1 MDHAASRRA
10 RNFMKAAILSIGDEL
25 MLGQTQ
31 DTNARWLA
39 GRLADRGVPCVQFR
53 VVPDDLAAQA
63 AALRELAAVAQVVIV
78 TGGLGPTDDDLT
90 REALRVAMGDANPL
104 VLDAPSLEALDRWFT
119 HRGRS
124 MPDINRRQAMRPS
137 GAECLRNDFG
147 TAPGLRGTVGGSTIV
162 CLPGPPREMEPMFDQ
177 FVLPLLPKQAM
188 TTGVV
193 HAFGQGESFLAER
206 LGDRMHRERNP
217 LVGTTASGSVV
228 SARVRGRDAAAE
240 PAAMQAE
247 LAAIEALWKP
257 FAFGRGTTTLAG
269 ALGAALRE
277 RGLTMA
283 LAESC
288 TGGLAG
294 SLVTA
299 ESGSSAWFLGGLVT
313 YANEA
318 KRDLCGVPEA
328 LIAEHGA
335 VSAPVA
341 AALARG
347 VRERLRADWA
357 ASITGVAGPNGGS
370 DAKPVGTVY
379 IGVSGPGFESVRRF
393 KYPGERA
400 IVRDR
405 AAKTALVLL
414 RLAVAER
421 EHFGATFIW
430 EWPEGG

>member
-1 MDHAASRRA
+1 
-10 RNFMKAAILSIGDEL
+10 MKAAILSIGDEL

>member
-1 MDHAASRRA
+1 
-10 RNFMKAAILSIGDEL
+10 MKAAILSIGDEL

-78 TGGLGPTDDDLT
+78 TGGLDPTDDDLT
-90 REALRVAMGDANPL
+90 REALRVAMGDAIPL

-299 ESGSSAWFLGGLVT
+299 ESGSSAWFLGGLMT

>member
-1 MDHAASRRA
+1 LIDFVREHVPLPAGASIR
-10 RNFMKAAILSIGDEL
+10 
-25 MLGQTQ
+25 
-31 DTNARWLA
+31 
-39 GRLADRGVPCVQFR
+39 FR
-53 VVPDDLAAQA
+53 Y
-63 AALRELAAVAQVVIV
+63 
-78 TGGLGPTDDDLT
+78 
-90 REALRVAMGDANPL
+90 GDARETLAKLP
-104 VLDAPSLEALDRWFT
+104 A
-119 HRGRS
+119 
-124 MPDINRRQAMRPS
+124 
-137 GAECLRNDFG
+137 
-147 TAPGLRGTVGGSTIV
+147 GLRGTVGGSTIV
-162 CLPGPPREMEPMFDQ
+162 CLPGPPREMEPMFEQ

-206 LGDRMHRERNP
+206 LGDRMHRDRNP

-247 LAAIEALWKP
+247 LAEIEALWKP

-299 ESGSSAWFLGGLVT
+299 ESGSSAWFMGGLMT

-347 VRERLRADWA
+347 ARERLRADWA

-400 IVRDR
+400 SVRDR

>member
-1 MDHAASRRA
+1 
-10 RNFMKAAILSIGDEL
+10 MKAAILSIGDEL
-25 MLGQTQ
+25 ILGQTQ
-31 DTNARWLA
+31 DTNARWLGA
-39 GRLADRGVPCVQFR
+39 RLADRGVPCVQFR

-147 TAPGLRGTVGGSTIV
+147 TAPGLRGSVGGATIV
-162 CLPGPPREMEPMFDQ
+162 CLPGPPREMEPMFEQ

-206 LGDRMHRERNP
+206 LGDRMHRDRNP

-299 ESGSSAWFLGGLVT
+299 ESGSSAWFMGGLMT

-347 VRERLRADWA
+347 ARERLRADWA

-379 IGVSGPGFESVRRF
+379 IGVSGPDFESVRRF
-393 KYPGERA
+393 RYPGERA

-421 EHFGATFIW
+421 EHFDATFIW

>member
-1 MDHAASRRA
+1 
-10 RNFMKAAILSIGDEL
+10 MKAAILSIGDEL

-63 AALRELAAVAQVVIV
+63 AALRELAAAAQVVIV

-299 ESGSSAWFLGGLVT
+299 ESGSSAWFLGGLMT

>member
-1 MDHAASRRA
+1 
-10 RNFMKAAILSIGDEL
+10 MKAAILSIGDEL

-188 TTGVV
+188 ATGVV

-299 ESGSSAWFLGGLVT
+299 ESGSSAWFLGGLMT

>member
-1 MDHAASRRA
+1 
-10 RNFMKAAILSIGDEL
+10 MKAAILSIGDEL

-162 CLPGPPREMEPMFDQ
+162 CLPGPPREMEPMFHQ

-188 TTGVV
+188 ATGVV

-299 ESGSSAWFLGGLVT
+299 ESGSSAWFLGGLMT

-370 DAKPVGTVY
+370 DTKPVGTVY

>member
-1 MDHAASRRA
+1 
-10 RNFMKAAILSIGDEL
+10 MKAAILSIGDEL
-25 MLGQTQ
+25 ILGQTQ
-31 DTNARWLA
+31 DTNARWLGA
-39 GRLADRGVPCVQFR
+39 RLADRGVPCVQFR

-147 TAPGLRGTVGGSTIV
+147 TAPGLRGSVGGATIV
-162 CLPGPPREMEPMFDQ
+162 CLPGPPREMEPMFEQ

-206 LGDRMHRERNP
+206 LGDRMHRDRNP

-228 SARVRGRDAAAE
+228 SARVRGRDAASE

-277 RGLTMA
+277 RGLSMA

-299 ESGSSAWFLGGLVT
+299 ESGSSAWFMGGLMT

-347 VRERLRADWA
+347 ARERLRADWA

-379 IGVSGPGFESVRRF
+379 IGVSGPDFESVRRF
-393 KYPGERA
+393 RYPGERA

-421 EHFGATFIW
+421 EHFDATFIW

>member
-1 MDHAASRRA
+1 
-10 RNFMKAAILSIGDEL
+10 MKAAILSIGDEL

-63 AALRELAAVAQVVIV
+63 AAFRELAAVAQVVIV

-188 TTGVV
+188 ATGVV

-393 KYPGERA
+393 RYPGERA

>member
-1 MDHAASRRA
+1 
-10 RNFMKAAILSIGDEL
+10 MKAAILSIGDEL
-25 MLGQTQ
+25 ILGQTQ

-63 AALRELAAVAQVVIV
+63 AALRELAALAQVVIV

-162 CLPGPPREMEPMFDQ
+162 CLPGPPREMEPMFSQ

-206 LGDRMHRERNP
+206 LGDRMHRDRNP

-247 LAAIEALWKP
+247 LAEIEALWKP
-257 FAFGRGTTTLAG
+257 FAFGRGT
-269 ALGAALRE
+269 E
-277 RGLTMA
+277 R
-283 LAESC
+283 
-288 TGGLAG
+288 
-294 SLVTA
+294 
-299 ESGSSAWFLGGLVT
+299 
-313 YANEA
+313 
-318 KRDLCGVPEA
+318 P
-328 LIAEHGA
+328 I
-335 VSAPVA
+335 
-341 AALARG
+341 
-347 VRERLRADWA
+347 
-357 ASITGVAGPNGGS
+357 
-370 DAKPVGTVY
+370 
-379 IGVSGPGFESVRRF
+379 
-393 KYPGERA
+393 
-400 IVRDR
+400 
-405 AAKTALVLL
+405 
-414 RLAVAER
+414 
-421 EHFGATFIW
+421 
-430 EWPEGG
+430 

>member
-1 MDHAASRRA
+1 
-10 RNFMKAAILSIGDEL
+10 MKAAILSIGDEL

-53 VVPDDLAAQA
+53 VVPDDLPAQA

-188 TTGVV
+188 ATGVV

-299 ESGSSAWFLGGLVT
+299 ESGSSAWFLGGLMT

-347 VRERLRADWA
+347 VRERLRADWS

>member
-1 MDHAASRRA
+1 
-10 RNFMKAAILSIGDEL
+10 MKAAILSIGDEL

-188 TTGVV
+188 ATGVV

-299 ESGSSAWFLGGLVT
+299 ESGSSAWFLGGLMT

-370 DAKPVGTVY
+370 DTKPVGTVY

>member
-1 MDHAASRRA
+1 
-10 RNFMKAAILSIGDEL
+10 MKAAILSIGDEL
-25 MLGQTQ
+25 ILGQTQ

-162 CLPGPPREMEPMFDQ
+162 CLPGPPREMEPMFNQ

-206 LGDRMHRERNP
+206 LGDRMHRDRNP

-299 ESGSSAWFLGGLVT
+299 ESGSSAWFLGGLMT

-347 VRERLRADWA
+347 ARERLRADWA

-393 KYPGERA
+393 RYPGERA
-400 IVRDR
+400 SVRDR

>member
-1 MDHAASRRA
+1 
-10 RNFMKAAILSIGDEL
+10 MKAAILSIGDEL

-90 REALRVAMGDANPL
+90 REALRVAMGDAKPL
-104 VLDAPSLEALDRWFT
+104 VLDAPSLQALDRWFT

-188 TTGVV
+188 ATGVV

-206 LGDRMHRERNP
+206 LGDRMHRDRNP

-299 ESGSSAWFLGGLVT
+299 ESGSSAWFLGGLMT

-405 AAKTALVLL
+405 AAKTALALL

>member
-1 MDHAASRRA
+1 
-10 RNFMKAAILSIGDEL
+10 MKAAILSIGDEL

-63 AALRELAAVAQVVIV
+63 AALRELAAAAQVVIV

-90 REALRVAMGDANPL
+90 REALRMAMGDANPL

-188 TTGVV
+188 ATGVV

-299 ESGSSAWFLGGLVT
+299 ESGSSAWFLGGLMT

-347 VRERLRADWA
+347 VRERLRADWS

>member
-1 MDHAASRRA
+1 
-10 RNFMKAAILSIGDEL
+10 MKAAILSIGDEL
-25 MLGQTQ
+25 MLGQTR

-299 ESGSSAWFLGGLVT
+299 ESGSSAWFLGGLMT

>member
-1 MDHAASRRA
+1 
-10 RNFMKAAILSIGDEL
+10 MKAAVLSIGDEL

-63 AALRELAAVAQVVIV
+63 AAFRELAAAAQVVIV

-90 REALRVAMGDANPL
+90 REALRMAMGEANPL

-299 ESGSSAWFLGGLVT
+299 ESGSSAWFLGGLMT

>member
-1 MDHAASRRA
+1 
-10 RNFMKAAILSIGDEL
+10 MKAAILSIGDEL
-25 MLGQTQ
+25 ILGQTQ
-31 DTNARWLA
+31 DTNARWLGA
-39 GRLADRGVPCVQFR
+39 RLADRGVPCVQFR
-53 VVPDDLAAQA
+53 VVPDDLAAQS

-162 CLPGPPREMEPMFDQ
+162 CLPGPPREMEPMFNQ

-206 LGDRMHRERNP
+206 LGDRMHRDRNP

-299 ESGSSAWFLGGLVT
+299 ESGSSAWFLGGLMT

-328 LIAEHGA
+328 LIVEHGA

-347 VRERLRADWA
+347 ARERLRADWA

-421 EHFGATFIW
+421 EHFDATFIW

>member
-1 MDHAASRRA
+1 
-10 RNFMKAAILSIGDEL
+10 MKAAILSIGDEL

-63 AALRELAAVAQVVIV
+63 AALRELAAAAQVVIV

-90 REALRVAMGDANPL
+90 REALRMAMGEANPL

-188 TTGVV
+188 ATGVV

-299 ESGSSAWFLGGLVT
+299 ESGSSAWFLGGLMT

>member
-1 MDHAASRRA
+1 
-10 RNFMKAAILSIGDEL
+10 MKAAILSIGDEL
-25 MLGQTQ
+25 ILGQTQ

-63 AALRELAAVAQVVIV
+63 AALRELAALAQVVIV

-206 LGDRMHRERNP
+206 LGDRMHRDRNP

-299 ESGSSAWFLGGLVT
+299 ESGSSAWFMGGLMT

-347 VRERLRADWA
+347 ARERLRADWA

-370 DAKPVGTVY
+370 EAKPVGTVY
-379 IGVSGPGFESVRRF
+379 IGVSGPGFEAVRRF

-421 EHFGATFIW
+421 EHFDATFIW

>member
-1 MDHAASRRA
+1 
-10 RNFMKAAILSIGDEL
+10 MKAAILSIGDEL

-299 ESGSSAWFLGGLVT
+299 ESGSSAWFLGGLMT

>member
-1 MDHAASRRA
+1 
-10 RNFMKAAILSIGDEL
+10 MKAAILSIGDEL

-53 VVPDDLAAQA
+53 VVPDDLTAQA

-188 TTGVV
+188 ATGVV

-299 ESGSSAWFLGGLVT
+299 ESGSSAWFLGGLMT

>member
-1 MDHAASRRA
+1 
-10 RNFMKAAILSIGDEL
+10 MKAAILSIGDEL

-90 REALRVAMGDANPL
+90 REALRVAMGDAKPL
-104 VLDAPSLEALDRWFT
+104 VLDAPSLQALDRWFT

-188 TTGVV
+188 ATGVV

-206 LGDRMHRERNP
+206 LGDRMHRDRNP

-257 FAFGRGTTTLAG
+257 FAFARGTTTLAG

-299 ESGSSAWFLGGLVT
+299 ESGSSAWFLGGLMT

-405 AAKTALVLL
+405 AAKTALALL

>member
-1 MDHAASRRA
+1 
-10 RNFMKAAILSIGDEL
+10 MKAAILSIGDEL

-63 AALRELAAVAQVVIV
+63 AALRELAAAAQVVIV

-188 TTGVV
+188 ATGVV

-299 ESGSSAWFLGGLVT
+299 ESGSSAWFLGGLMT